1 MFGSRAISLS
11 CGIVA
16 LLASGLAASPALAQ
30 PAAQSVAASMKAAK
44 SIHHAD
50 SIFAD
55 VSRRAAELAGKP
67 YVAPDKTLP
76 APFAKLNYDGYR
88 KLRPRPESAI
98 WGKVGNPF
106 AVLSLP
112 RGFFYDETVGINF
125 IGHDGSRRQHPT
137 AGAVD
142 FVDYPSATDADRM
155 ALGASGWRAISKPGI
170 AGVGYEFA
178 VFQGGTYFR
187 SISEGQVYGVS
198 ARALAIGTGS
208 SKPEEFPRFTEFWVF
223 EPEANDDTLTFVAL
237 VDSPSVAAAYRFT
250 LRPGVDATIDVAGDI
265 HPRTDITEA
274 GLAPMSSMYL
284 HGTLKPRNTSSS
296 QNVDVRPQVHDSDG
310 LAIQTKAGERVWRP
324 LANPRHLQMS
334 SFDSPLAGFGMEQ
347 RNRIPAAYADDEAKY
362 VIRPSIWIEPQG
374 DWGPGAVYLLENPT
388 ADEYAD
394 NVAAFWRPAQPWRTG
409 STQKIAYRVH
419 WQRDAPVNTAK
430 VVESRI
436 MTAPGDA
443 SLQNIAINFAGDA
456 AFAAKPLTPDVWAN
470 GGTISNIQ
478 IAPISGG
485 HRLSFDLA
493 PGSSPVVELHA
504 ALADS
509 TSQQTETWLYRW
521 TPE

>member
-1 MFGSRAISLS
+1 MLWSRVVSLS
-11 CGIVA
+11 CCVGA

-30 PAAQSVAASMKAAK
+30 TEATT

-50 SIFAD
+50 DVFAEA
-55 VSRRAAELAGKP
+55 SHRAAELASKP

-76 APFAKLNYDGYR
+76 TPFAKLDYDGYR

-112 RGFFYDETVGINF
+112 RGFFYGETVGINF
-125 IGHDGSRRQHPT
+125 IAHDGSRRQHPT

-142 FVDYPSATDADRM
+142 FVDYPAATDADRM

-187 SISEGQVYGVS
+187 SVSEGQVYGVS

-208 SKPEEFPRFTEFWVF
+208 SKPEEFPRFTEFWIF

-237 VDSPSVAAAYRFT
+237 ADSPSVTAAYRFT
-250 LRPGVDATIDVAGDI
+250 LRPGADATIDVTGDI

-274 GLAPMSSMYL
+274 GIAPMSSMYL
-284 HGTLKPRNTSSS
+284 HGTLKPRKGD
-296 QNVDVRPQVHDSDG
+296 DVRPQVHDSDG
-310 LAIQTKAGERVWRP
+310 LAIQTKTGERIWRP
-324 LANPRHLQMS
+324 LNNPQRLQMS
-334 SFDSPLAGFGMEQ
+334 SFDSPLAGFGLEQ
-347 RNRIPAAYADDEAKY
+347 RNRVPAAYADDEAKY
-362 VIRPSIWIEPQG
+362 VLRPSIWIEPKG

-394 NVAAFWRPAQPWRTG
+394 NVAAFWRPAEPWRAG

-419 WQRDAPVNTAK
+419 WQRDAPVNTAR
-430 VVESRI
+430 VIESRI
-436 MTAPGDA
+436 MAAPESK
-443 SLQNIAINFAGDA
+443 SLQRIAINFAGDA
-456 AFAAKPLTPDVWAN
+456 AFATKPLTPDVWAN
-470 GGTISNIQ
+470 GGAISNVQ

-485 HRLSFDLA
+485 RRLSFDLE
-493 PGSSPVVELHA
+493 PGSSPVVEIHA

>member
-11 CGIVA
+11 CCVGA
-16 LLASGLAASPALAQ
+16 LLALGLAALPAFAQ
-30 PAAQSVAASMKAAK
+30 PAALIEPTA

-50 SIFAD
+50 EVFAEA
-55 VSRRAAELAGKP
+55 SHRAAELAGKP
-67 YVAPDKTLP
+67 YVEPDKTLP
-76 APFAKLNYDGYR
+76 APFQNLNYDGYR
-88 KLRPRPESAI
+88 KLRPRPESSV
-98 WGKVGNPF
+98 WGEAGNPF

-112 RGFFYDETVGINF
+112 RGFFFGETVAINF
-125 IGHDGSRRQHPT
+125 IAHDGSRRQHPT

-155 ALGASGWRAISKPGI
+155 ALGSSGWRAITKPGI
-170 AGVGYEFA
+170 AGKGYEFA

-187 SISEGQVYGVS
+187 SISEGQFYGVS

-208 SKPEEFPRFTEFWVF
+208 SQPEEFPRFTEFWIF
-223 EPEANDDTLTFVAL
+223 EPEANDETLTFVAL
-237 VDSPSVAAAYRFT
+237 ADSPSVAAAYRFT
-250 LRPGVDATIDVAGDI
+250 LRPGVDATIDVSGDI

-284 HGTLKPRNTSSS
+284 HGTLKPRKGD
-296 QNVDVRPQVHDSDG
+296 DVRPQVHDSDG
-310 LAIQTKAGERVWRP
+310 LVIQTKTGERIWRP

-334 SFDSPLAGFGMEQ
+334 SFDSPLAGFGLEQ
-347 RNRIPAAYADDEAKY
+347 RNRTPAAYADDEAKY
-362 VIRPSIWIEPQG
+362 VLRPSIWIEPRG

-394 NVAAFWRPAQPWRTG
+394 NVAAFWRPAQPWRAG

-436 MTAPGDA
+436 TPAPESKG
-443 SLQNIAINFAGDA
+443 LQRIAISFSGDE
-456 AFAAKPLTPDVWAN
+456 AFATKPLNPDVWAN
-470 GGTISNIQ
+470 GGVISNIQ
-478 IAPISGG
+478 ISPLPGG
-485 HRLSFDLA
+485 RRLSFDLD
-493 PGSSPVVELHA
+493 PGASPVVELHA

-509 TSQQTETWLYRW
+509 TSQKTETWLYRW